1 MAKHG
6 AGRTLLLSRSCRFF
20 HRIEIIY
27 QESNLIID
35 LLLQR
40 FPPLATSQYFPYL
53 FRSENCQVILHK
65 LLHKGV
71 TSKFSFGKAEPGFY
85 YALGWSTTWPD
96 FIFRPW
102 MGGTAKVYHAA
113 STILRFRT
121 KVNGVHDPSWD
132 WANVQSINDKS
143 AYWSHPKNQFSG
155 S

>member
-71 TSKFSFGKAEPGFY
+71 TSKFSFGKAAAGFY

-96 FIFRPW
+96 FIFRP
-102 MGGTAKVYHAA
+102 
-113 STILRFRT
+113 
-121 KVNGVHDPSWD
+121 
-132 WANVQSINDKS
+132 
-143 AYWSHPKNQFSG
+143 
-155 S
+155 